1 MVRIN
6 TLILRVKILIIITIL
21 TVTLTRVGWVGEF
34 QLRQVLGTISIR
46 ILIAYNEGS
55 ILGVTIIISITISL
69 HGNYIII
76 MPTLIALSQTIWP
89 KSNLTFNNIFTLPF
103 ISCYLTFTQIQ
114 VFRHRIIQ
122 GSGLGVGWELVLS
135 QHDAKLSEQLKV
147 FCLCFRP
154 TLHPDSGLPRL
165 SYSGTR

>member
-1 MVRIN
+1 MIGVM
-6 TLILRVKILIIITIL
+6 III
-21 TVTLTRVGWVGEF
+21 G
-34 QLRQVLGTISIR
+34 
-46 ILIAYNEGS
+46 
-55 ILGVTIIISITISL
+55 ITISL
-69 HGNYIII
+69 YGNCISIII
-76 MPTLIALSQTIWP
+76 MPTLIADSISP
-89 KSNLTFNNIFTLPF
+89 KSNFYNFSSPF

-122 GSGLGVGWELVLS
+122 VSGLGVGWELDLS
-135 QHDAKLSEQLKV
+135 QHDAKLYEQLKV